1 MRIDVLNQQRTLD
14 YVNESFQKEANA
26 DLTTTDYME
35 SIKQINIDWVRIKS
49 LVAARIDVSADGTST
64 IRSSSS

>member
-26 DLTTTDYME
+26 DLTTMDDME
-35 SIKQINIDWVRIKS
+35 SIKQINIDWIRIKS